1 MAVTLSVSV
10 ALAGCSKSSSPHAA
24 ASSPAVSPSA
34 TGSAAPSAS
43 APATSSAPAA
53 TVSSAAPS
61 APVSSAPVSS
71 PAAASSPV
79 VAGPPATPQL
89 TAIALQASDLPAGWA
104 GTASDPDPAEAS
116 EDAALAQCVGGKDSY
131 PDETGESNSDD
142 YGLDNASISSSATS
156 FRSPTDVT
164 ADIAIIKSPKID
176 SCYKQL
182 AVSQLG
188 GLPAGATLNSAEID
202 VTPGS
207 AGGPS
212 NVVAG
217 ASGKIEIT
225 ASGQLLDFYLNIAF
239 ITGPSIEAEV
249 DFFNI
254 GTPVPPA
261 LRASLIAKVSARA
274 GAAAQA

>member
-1 MAVTLSVSV
+1 
-10 ALAGCSKSSSPHAA
+10 
-24 ASSPAVSPSA
+24 
-34 TGSAAPSAS
+34 
-43 APATSSAPAA
+43 
-53 TVSSAAPS
+53 
-61 APVSSAPVSS
+61 
-71 PAAASSPV
+71 V

-156 FRSPTDVT
+156 FRSPADVT
-164 ADIAIIKSPKID
+164 ADTAIIKSPKID

-188 GLPAGATLNSAEID
+188 GLPAGATLNSAEIN

-212 NVVAG
+212 NVVAT

-225 ASGQLLDFYLNIAF
+225 ASGQVLDFYLNIAF

-254 GTPVPPA
+254 GSPVPAA